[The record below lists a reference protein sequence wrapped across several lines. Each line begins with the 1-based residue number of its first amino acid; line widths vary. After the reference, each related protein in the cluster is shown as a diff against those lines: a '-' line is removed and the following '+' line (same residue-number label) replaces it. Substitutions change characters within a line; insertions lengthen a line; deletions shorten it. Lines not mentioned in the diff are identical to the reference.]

1 MSSVK
6 SKPYTISSLGSTGYT
21 ISLDDNLNIKGVYED
36 GKILD
41 PTNPRWNTVV
51 NADETK
57 TIWNQLRN
65 TSGLTVVTS
74 PTDIVNAF
82 YEAEL
87 KKQLNV
93 ATNPKLVGSSD
104 NLFYLDG
111 VVADVSRVRGTINPQ
126 QFASPNSVKY
136 GRTKTV
142 APEVLAY
149 PIDIDT
155 GGIDA
160 DGKRRKGQDYIE
172 FKKIKYAR
180 TSANMS
186 EPTDPLKVVDEIKG
200 KYGGTVILPMPKVSD
215 SNGAEWGES
224 DLNVFGVAALGAFK
238 DQIEDVK
245 DAKIGGILGALKKDF
260 SQATNFLSQNAVG
273 GAGIVGS
280 IAASR
285 ALKTAGITASP
296 DEILARVTG
305 KIANPNAELLFQGP
319 TLRDFGFQFLMIARS
334 AEEGKSIRKII
345 KWFKQ
350 GAAPK
355 YDKQALLGTPDI
367 FQLKYSTPL
376 MNKFNQ
382 MALRTITV
390 DYAPDGYWA
399 AYDDSHPVAALMSLQ
414 FTELKPIYDKDQE
427 TDGDDVGY

>member
-21 ISLDDNLNIKGVYED
+21 ISLDNELKIRAVYED
-36 GKILD
+36 GKILN

-57 TIWNQLRN
+57 TIWNQLGN
-65 TSGLTVVTS
+65 TSGLAVVTS
-74 PTDIVNAF
+74 PTDIVNTF
-82 YEAEL
+82 YETEL
-87 KKQLNV
+87 KKELNV

-104 NLFYLDG
+104 NLFYRDG

-136 GRTKTV
+136 GRKET
-142 APEVLAY
+142 PGVLAY

-155 GGIDA
+155 GSEE
-160 DGKRRKGQDYIE
+160 RKGQDYIE

-180 TSANMS
+180 TSGNMS
-186 EPTDPLKVVDEIKG
+186 GRGPEDFFTE

-224 DLNVFGVAALGAFK
+224 DLNVFGVTASNIFNTITEGFKSGGGSTFDDIKGVFSNPKENLGSLT
-238 DQIEDVK
+238 
-245 DAKIGGILGALKKDF
+245 G
-260 SQATNFLSQNAVG
+260 NVG
-273 GAGIVGS
+273 GGAAVLASIKGS
-280 IAASR
+280 EL
-285 ALKTAGITASP
+285 LKTIGVSVKP
-296 DEILARVTG
+296 DELLARATG
-305 KIANPNAELLFQGP
+305 VIANPNAELLFQGP

-334 AEEGKSIRKII
+334 AEEGRSIRKII

-355 YDKQALLGTPDI
+355 YLGNAALLGTPDI
-367 FQLKYSTPL
+367 FQLTYSTPL

-399 AYDDSHPVAALMSLQ
+399 AYEDSHPVAALMSLQ

-427 TDGDDVGY
+427 IDGDDVGY

>member
-1 MSSVK
+1 V
-6 SKPYTISSLGSTGYT
+6 
-21 ISLDDNLNIKGVYED
+21 
-36 GKILD
+36 
-41 PTNPRWNTVV
+41 NT
-51 NADETK
+51 
-57 TIWNQLRN
+57 
-65 TSGLTVVTS
+65 
-74 PTDIVNAF
+74 F
-82 YEAEL
+82 YETEL
-87 KKQLNV
+87 KKQLNA
-93 ATNPKLVGSSD
+93 ATDPKLVGSSEV
-104 NLFYLDG
+104 NRDG

-149 PIDIDT
+149 PIDIDI
-155 GGIDA
+155 GGK
-160 DGKRRKGQDYIE
+160 GRKGQDYIE

-186 EPTDPLKVVDEIKG
+186 RPEDLFKGEIQG

-224 DLNVFGVAALGAFK
+224 DLNVFGVTAAEVFKKTSDALINTGNTIGQLADVFKNPKLSDEIKDIGAGALG
-238 DQIEDVK
+238 
-245 DAKIGGILGALKKDF
+245 GA
-260 SQATNFLSQNAVG
+260 AV
-273 GAGIVGS
+273 VGS
-280 IAASR
+280 IASSL
-285 ALKTAGITASP
+285 ALKQIGITVSP
-296 DEILARVTG
+296 DELLARATG

-319 TLRDFGFQFLMIARS
+319 ILRDFGFQFLMIARS

-355 YDKQALLGTPDI
+355 YLENSALLGTPDI
-367 FQLKYSTPL
+367 FQLEYSTPL

-414 FTELKPIYDKDQE
+414 FTELKPIYDRDQE
-427 TDGDDVGY
+427 NDKDDVGY